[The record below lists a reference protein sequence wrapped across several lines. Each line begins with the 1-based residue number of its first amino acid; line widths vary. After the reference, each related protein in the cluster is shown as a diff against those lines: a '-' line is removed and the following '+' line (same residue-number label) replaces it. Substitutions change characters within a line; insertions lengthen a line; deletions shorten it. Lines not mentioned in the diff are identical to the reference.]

1 MNETSLKIENEVST
15 TNPINP
21 ELITQLI
28 SVKPSENEHPSGYW
42 VLIIESNQDFNNF
55 KPEQHLELP
64 EHENEYE

>member
-28 SVKPSENEHPSGYW
+28 SVKPSENEHPSGY
-42 VLIIESNQDFNNF
+42 
-55 KPEQHLELP
+55 
-64 EHENEYE
+64 